1 MLFFLFSNYTHW
13 TIVELVPV
21 ELHVLHIDVNL
32 ISVKVVV
39 ILRGATL
46 LSDLIFTVVWGGSSI
61 GVAISNWED
70 VVLTP
75 LALGTDLI

>member
-1 MLFFLFSNYTHW
+1 MLFFLSSNYTHW

-21 ELHVLHIDVNL
+21 VLHVLHFDVNL

-46 LSDLIFTVVWGGSSI
+46 LSGLIFIVVWGGSSI
-61 GVAISNWED
+61 GDAISNWED

>member
-1 MLFFLFSNYTHW
+1 M
-13 TIVELVPV
+13 
-21 ELHVLHIDVNL
+21 
-32 ISVKVVV
+32 V

-46 LSDLIFTVVWGGSSI
+46 FSGLVFAEVWGVSST
-61 GVAISNWED
+61 GDAISSCED

>member
-1 MLFFLFSNYTHW
+1 M
-13 TIVELVPV
+13 
-21 ELHVLHIDVNL
+21 
-32 ISVKVVV
+32 SVDVVV

-46 LSDLIFTVVWGGSSI
+46 FSGLDFVDVWGVSST
-61 GVAISNWED
+61 GDAISNCED